1 MSAIG
6 LPHASSAS
14 SLPQN
19 VPSDS
24 TSPRV
29 PTALTRQPS
38 TSLCAPSLTSLS
50 LPTPPAIT
58 SAAPQAVLGTVNWS
72 VHSASVDVAL
82 TCNLLRFQLEKFKE
96 KKLKNKILS
105 SVPLKLTTCILD
117 TCYSHLFSALGVV
130 AVDNAK
136 YITRRVPRARLENVF
151 GPEWWIVP
159 MFAGRDRIADGW
171 FAIAKDKPV
180 LIRYYRQP
188 SQKLVI
194 EAQFLRFPPTIT
206 QADI

>member
-58 SAAPQAVLGTVNWS
+58 SAAPQAVLGKVNWS

-82 TCNLLRFQLEKFKE
+82 TCNLLRFQLDKFKE
-96 KKLKNKILS
+96 KKLRTRSSPPCLS
-105 SVPLKLTTCILD
+105 SSQLAFSTPATRTSSLPLASSPLTMPSTSRGECQEPD
-117 TCYSHLFSALGVV
+117 SRMCLG
-130 AVDNAK
+130 
-136 YITRRVPRARLENVF
+136 LS
-151 GPEWWIVP
+151 
-159 MFAGRDRIADGW
+159 GRHSR
-171 FAIAKDKPV
+171 
-180 LIRYYRQP
+180 
-188 SQKLVI
+188 
-194 EAQFLRFPPTIT
+194 
-206 QADI
+206 

>member
-1 MSAIG
+1 MMSAIG

-82 TCNLLRFQLEKFKE
+82 TCNLLRFQLDKFKE

-136 YITRRVPRARLENVF
+136 CITRRVPRARLENVF
-151 GPEWWIVP
+151 GPEWQAQLIGARHGGSGKEAKGEVE
-159 MFAGRDRIADGW
+159 GEGDGG
-171 FAIAKDKPV
+171 AEA
-180 LIRYYRQP
+180 LEALGSYR
-188 SQKLVI
+188 
-194 EAQFLRFPPTIT
+194 
-206 QADI
+206 